1 MKTIKEFTLIVL
13 LFSTTILLAAPS
25 EPVLVSMSAAYW
37 DVPKDAVFESFDDRE
52 TLKLNGKAF
61 LKEVS
66 LQDGSIS
73 VDVYAN
79 TKRSFAGILFRKK
92 DNSMEEVYMRMHKSS
107 QVDAVQYSP
116 TFRGELTWQLYR
128 EHQARV
134 SLKNAGWNTLRIDI
148 KGDAASVYVND
159 ELAMEVNDLRTDHK
173 EGAIGLFALF
183 GNRFSNFQYQ
193 AKEYH
198 PEEKTKVLQYAEG
211 LISEWSISGAKM
223 YSTDTGLKDFANDSF
238 QKVAT
243 EESGLLAFSK
253 FLDKPSSGEFEKNQ
267 EACVL
272 ARVSVFS
279 EEKRYARLA
288 VDFSDKI
295 FLFVN
300 GNPVFRGNNAFRT
313 KGVQYMG
320 HLSLD
325 ANHLYIPLEKGEN
338 VIECLVIDR
347 ANGWGLMAKWLD

>member
-1 MKTIKEFTLIVL
+1 MKKYILLVL
-13 LFSTTILLAAPS
+13 LFSTTILLASPS
-25 EPVLVSMSAAYW
+25 EPVLVSMSADYW
-37 DVPKDAVFESFDDRE
+37 DVPKDAVFESFDGRE

-66 LQDGSIS
+66 LQDASIS

-92 DNSMEEVYMRMHKSS
+92 DKSMEEVYMRMHKSS

-116 TFRGELTWQLYR
+116 SFRGELTWQLYR
-128 EHQARV
+128 EHQAKV
-134 SLKNAGWNTLRIDI
+134 SLKSTGWNTLRIDI
-148 KGDAASVYVND
+148 KGDAASVYVNN
-159 ELAMEVNDLRTDHK
+159 ELVMKVNDLRTDHK

-183 GNRFSNFQYQ
+183 GNRFSNFQYM
-193 AKEYH
+193 A
-198 PEEKTKVLQYAEG
+198 EESEKGKSSKDINYEQG

-223 YSTDTGLKDFANDSF
+223 YSTDTGLKDFAKDSF

-253 FLDKPSSGEFEKNQ
+253 YLDKPSSGAFEQNQ

-279 EEKRYARLA
+279 EDKRYARLA
-288 VDFSDKI
+288 IDFSDKVL
-295 FLFVN
+295 LFVN
-300 GNPVFRGNNAFRT
+300 GSPVFRGNNAFRT

-320 HLSLD
+320 HLSLE

-338 VIECLVIDR
+338 TIECLVIDR